1 MDSHDARRTAFAGD
15 WHGNAY
21 WARLCL
27 TGFAAAGCSTV
38 YHLGDFGLWP
48 GADGK
53 DYLVRVHRA
62 LDEHDQTL
70 YIILGNHEDY
80 DRVSQMHTD
89 DAGWLYLTDYP
100 RMRFAPR
107 GHVWL
112 DGQTRMAAL
121 GGATSIDRAFRKP
134 GRSWWA
140 EEEITKADVQALVEN
155 VGEQGWERV
164 DVFLTHDAP
173 AGPRR
178 IGFNPKPAW
187 FTEEIEHDA
196 WAGRLLLREATDN
209 VKPRWLLHGHWH
221 DYYRDV
227 IEGVDAEGSDYTC
240 EVIGLADDGNPR
252 NVITACLTPKVGL
265 TDIDTPHL
273 GNN

>member
-1 MDSHDARRTAFAGD
+1 MAPDDARRTAFAGD
-15 WHGNAY
+15 WHGNVS
-21 WARLCL
+21 WARRCL
-27 TGFAAAGCSTV
+27 AGFASAGCSTI

-48 GADGK
+48 DAAGK

-62 LDEHDQTL
+62 LDEHEQSL

-80 DRVSQMHTD
+80 DRVSRMRTD
-89 DAGWLYLTDYP
+89 DAGWLCLKNYP

-121 GGATSIDRAFRKP
+121 GGATSIDRGFRIP
-134 GRSWWA
+134 GRSWWP
-140 EEEITKADVQALVEN
+140 EEEITQANVQTLAAN
-155 VGEQGWERV
+155 VAEQGWDRV

-173 AGPRR
+173 AGLPR

-187 FTEEIEHDA
+187 FTEEIERDA
-196 WAGRLLLREATDN
+196 WAGRVLLREATDN

-221 DYYRDV
+221 GYYRDT
-227 IEGVDAEGSDYTC
+227 IEGVDAARHDYTC

-252 NVITACLTPKVGL
+252 NVLTARLTPGVGL
-265 TDIDTPHL
+265 TDVETPSLDTA
-273 GNN
+273 